1 MNILSLSYT
10 HFTIS
15 TIHYHYHNL
24 NHSLS
29 TSLSISILHLFP
41 MNIHFLFPIPPFHLT
56 LPTTYPTISYP
67 ILCTL
72 LSFIYSQIIVERGWL
87 LQPLYATHISIQ
99 THSLIQ
105 WRGATSGG
113 TISLSAHNTN
123 HSLFYTDCFY
133 SNPFFLFIQPPLFIH
148 LSFFPSNT
156 SYSSIP
162 PPSINTLYS
171 IINPSFSNYST
182 ITILLHPFYHYYWNT
197 TTSLRSTSLTHQTQ
211 NGFSTLSSN
220 STPSTSLLLSF
231 HVDERSETDPI
242 ITSITPLVREERMV
256 MNWLI
261 FLLKAIREWYWMNTN
276 GILCESK
283 QFKWNESVRFHWIWF
298 VVWVDEL

>member
-1 MNILSLSYT
+1 MYSPIIHILSDHRGERMTSPATLHHSYLYSNTLS
-10 HFTIS
+10 HS
-15 TIHYHYHNL
+15 MKRSNQWR
-24 NHSLS
+24 NHLSLR
-29 TSLSISILHLFP
+29 TQHQPLSILHRLLLFK
-41 MNIHFLFPIPPFHLT
+41 PIL
-56 LPTTYPTISYP
+56 LIPTTT
-67 ILCTL
+67 
-72 LSFIYSQIIVERGWL
+72 
-87 LQPLYATHISIQ
+87 
-99 THSLIQ
+99 SLHP
-105 WRGATSGG
+105 S
-113 TISLSAHNTN
+113 
-123 HSLFYTDCFY
+123 
-133 SNPFFLFIQPPLFIH
+133 
-148 LSFFPSNT
+148 SFFPSNT
-156 SYSSIP
+156 SYSSIL

-231 HVDERSETDPI
+231 HVDERSGNRSY

>member
-67 ILCTL
+67 ILCTP
-72 LSFIYSQIIVERGWL
+72 LSFLYSQIIVERGWL
-87 LQPLYATHISIQ
+87 LQPLYTTHISIQ

-133 SNPFFLFIQPPLFIH
+133 SNPFFLFLQPPHFIH
-148 LSFFPSNT
+148 
-156 SYSSIP
+156 
-162 PPSINTLYS
+162 PPSFHPTL
-171 IINPSFSNYST
+171 P
-182 ITILLHPFYHYYWNT
+182 ILPYY
-197 TTSLRSTSLTHQTQ
+197 LLL
-211 NGFSTLSSN
+211 STLS
-220 STPSTSLLLSF
+220 
-231 HVDERSETDPI
+231 
-242 ITSITPLVREERMV
+242 
-256 MNWLI
+256 
-261 FLLKAIREWYWMNTN
+261 
-276 GILCESK
+276 IL
-283 QFKWNESVRFHWIWF
+283 
-298 VVWVDEL
+298 